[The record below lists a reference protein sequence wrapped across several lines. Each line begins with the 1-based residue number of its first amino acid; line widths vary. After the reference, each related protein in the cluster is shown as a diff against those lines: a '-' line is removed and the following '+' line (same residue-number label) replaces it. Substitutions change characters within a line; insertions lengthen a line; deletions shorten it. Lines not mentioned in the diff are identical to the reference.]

1 MTLRYVCMRLV
12 RQLSCL
18 FALQSFVLVCCAT
31 DLDVATAE
39 SYRRCCEAVG
49 PTITASI
56 RSNCVLILTYYVHC
70 QSIFALA
77 FIRHSDKV
85 ERFRQVSHFKKA
97 LVYLLCYLIPC
108 LDIYCFHDQHA

>member
-18 FALQSFVLVCCAT
+18 FALQSLCLCVALLILVCVLCIAVHGVHILSLSV
-31 DLDVATAE
+31 DIATAE

-49 PTITASI
+49 PT
-56 RSNCVLILTYYVHC
+56 
-70 QSIFALA
+70 SIFALA

-97 LVYLLCYLIPC
+97 LVYLLCYLLPC